1 MGLTA
6 SVARRP
12 LLGDVV
18 PARINSDIRRGALF
32 LCMVLAWAIHPGIS
46 LCTQLVLLVVI
57 DDSRW
62 SMLFCVGAMLFIL
75 DLKSSK
81 KTR

>member
-18 PARINSDIRRGALF
+18 PARINSDIQRGPLF
-32 LCMVLAWAIHPGIS
+32 VCMVLARPIQPGIS
-46 LCTQLVLLVVI
+46 LCIQLVLLVVI
-57 DDSRW
+57 DESRW
-62 SMLFCVGAMLFIL
+62 SMLFCVGASLYIGPQI
-75 DLKSSK
+75 K
-81 KTR
+81 